1 MFVANLIAAFGAWQT
16 HSYRKRTYHEF
27 MQRKALQDE
36 LEQHANHLSGLVEDR
51 TKDLVQA
58 QSRLMQSE
66 RLAAIGEMAGM
77 VGHDLRN
84 PLAAIKNASYFLRKK
99 QGSFIGDSGNEMLNS
114 IDRSVE
120 HANSIVADLLDFS
133 REIHL
138 DLEEYSPKSLV
149 NYVLL
154 AMHFPSNIKITQN
167 IQSEHTIWVDAN
179 KIERVIT
186 NLVKNAS
193 RCYAKRWHT

>member
-1 MFVANLIAAFGAWQT
+1 
-16 HSYRKRTYHEF
+16 
-27 MQRKALQDE
+27 
-36 LEQHANHLSGLVEDR
+36 
-51 TKDLVQA
+51 
-58 QSRLMQSE
+58 MQSE
-66 RLAAIGEMAGM
+66 RLVAIGEMAGM

-99 QGSFIGDSGNEMLNS
+99 QGAFIGDSGNEMLNA

-154 AMHFPSNIKITQN
+154 AMQIPDNVKITQK
-167 IQSEHTIWVDAN
+167 IQSEPAVWVD
-179 KIERVIT
+179 
-186 NLVKNAS
+186 VKQN
-193 RCYAKRWHT
+193 

>member
-1 MFVANLIAAFGAWQT
+1 
-16 HSYRKRTYHEF
+16 
-27 MQRKALQDE
+27 MQDK
-36 LEQHANHLSGLVEDR
+36 LEQHANHLSELVEER

-58 QSRLMQSE
+58 QTRLMQSE

-84 PLAAIKNASYFLRKK
+84 PFAAIKNAYFLRKK
-99 QGSFIGDSGNEMLNS
+99 QGTFIGDSGNEMLNS

-120 HANSIVADLLDFS
+120 HANSIVVDLLDFS
-133 REIHL
+133 REILL

-154 AMHFPSNIKITQN
+154 ALHFPGNVEITQK
-167 IQSEHTIWVDAN
+167 IEGEPTVWVDSN
-179 KIERVIT
+179 
-186 NLVKNAS
+186 
-193 RCYAKRWHT
+193 